1 MKMWIKVAGGVLVI
15 VIMGAAS
22 GFAFTPSGTKAMGM
36 GGAFTAVVDDLSC
49 VFWNPAGLTQTG
61 YFDLDLS
68 LGAGGENVE
77 DLKNLYELYQALQ
90 EEDYN
95 AAENIVEELNAPVGL
110 APTFSIGLGLFKRV
124 ALSAI
129 LQADFTIEK
138 LEKGTDEGDG
148 GDEYVEVKDVETA
161 LTSLYFSL
169 AYRGTEN
176 LTLGLNV
183 KYLQAGRHLSHF
195 KIYSTG
201 EVEEVDEEQGGL
213 SDPAFSFDLGAIYR
227 KKESPLTWGLMI
239 ENLLEPKLKFPELS
253 GEQSSMTLSRRINLG
268 VSYRPLP
275 LLTLAADIHN
285 LTDNP
290 TFHLGG
296 ELNLKLVKLRAGMN
310 DGDLTLGA
318 GLNLLLLNLEVGY
331 YEKDRK
337 NPHLFLVL
345 FKI

>member
-1 MKMWIKVAGGVLVI
+1 MKIWSKVVGGVLVI
-15 VIMGAAS
+15 TVLGAAPS
-22 GFAFTPSGTKAMGM
+22 FAFVPSGTKALGM
-36 GGAFTAVVDDLSC
+36 GGAFTAVADDLSC

-77 DLKNLYELYQALQ
+77 DLQNLYQLYQAL
-90 EEDYN
+90 EGEDYD
-95 AAENIVEELNAPVGL
+95 AAESIVEEIDAPLGL
-110 APTFSIGLGLFKRV
+110 IPTFSIGIGLFKRI

-129 LQADFTIEK
+129 VQADFAIEK
-138 LEKGTDEGDG
+138 MERGSDG
-148 GDEYVEVKDVETA
+148 GGDYIEVKDVETA
-161 LTSLYFSL
+161 LASFYLSL

-176 LTLGLNV
+176 LTLGLNI
-183 KYLQAGRHLSHF
+183 KYLQAGRHQAHF
-195 KIYSTG
+195 KLYSNG
-201 EVEEVDEEQGGL
+201 EVEEIDEEQGGL

-227 KKESPLTWGLMI
+227 KKESPFSWGLMI
-239 ENLLEPKLKFPELS
+239 EDLLEPKLNFPELS
-253 GEQSSMTLSRRINLG
+253 GELSSMTLSRKINLG

-275 LLTLAADIHN
+275 LLTLAVDIHN
-285 LTDNP
+285 LTDEP

-318 GLNLLLLNLEVGY
+318 GLSLFLLNLEVAY
-331 YEKDRK
+331 YEKDGK
-337 NPHLFLVL
+337 DPHLFLVL